1 MQGKKARVGI
11 MQYFVALKV
20 GEKRVKAAQELL
32 TRYAGHA
39 MPALALKD
47 NRDNQWEP
55 VGEENLFALTKESNG
70 YMIAICDSKGIAKSL
85 AQWFT
90 EDTKN
95 EIVARLKSEQNMAEY
110 FGKLFLPV

>member
-1 MQGKKARVGI
+1 
-11 MQYFVALKV
+11 MQYFSALKI

-47 NRDNQWEP
+47 NKENKWEP
-55 VGEENLFALTKESNG
+55 VGEENLFALVKDSNG
-70 YMIAICDSKGIAKSL
+70 YLIAFCDKNGIAKSI

-90 EDTKN
+90 EETKN
-95 EIVARLKSEQNMAEY
+95 EIIAKIRTEQKMNEY
-110 FGKLFLPV
+110 FGNLSLPI

>member
-1 MQGKKARVGI
+1 
-11 MQYFVALKV
+11 MQYFIALKM
-20 GEKRVKAAQELL
+20 GEKRVKASQELL

-47 NRDNQWEP
+47 NKDNKWEP
-55 VGEENLFALTKESNG
+55 VGEENLYALVKEEGG
-70 YMIAICDSKGIAKSL
+70 YMIALCDSKGIAKSI

-95 EIVARLKSEQNMAEY
+95 EIVGKMKAESNIQEY
-110 FGKLFLPV
+110 FGKLSLPI

>member
-1 MQGKKARVGI
+1 
-11 MQYFVALKV
+11 MQYFTALKI

-47 NRDNQWEP
+47 NKENKWEP
-55 VGEENLFALTKESNG
+55 VGEENLFALVKDSNG
-70 YMIAICDSKGIAKSL
+70 YLIAFCDKNCIAKSI

-90 EDTKN
+90 EETKN
-95 EIVARLKSEQNMAEY
+95 EIIAKIMTEQKMNEY
-110 FGKLFLPV
+110 FGNLSLPV